1 MKKNSRHFLVVLVL
15 FFSILFFSQKSFA
28 NENFLFSFAKD
39 LGIQDITRKNTN
51 SKHEY
56 FLLSFFITITIGA
69 FIKFNFSK

>member
-1 MKKNSRHFLVVLVL
+1 MGYLNDGPCLKFTSSFFRDKK
-15 FFSILFFSQKSFA
+15 
-28 NENFLFSFAKD
+28 FLFSFAKD
-39 LGIQDITRKNTN
+39 LEIQDITRKNTN